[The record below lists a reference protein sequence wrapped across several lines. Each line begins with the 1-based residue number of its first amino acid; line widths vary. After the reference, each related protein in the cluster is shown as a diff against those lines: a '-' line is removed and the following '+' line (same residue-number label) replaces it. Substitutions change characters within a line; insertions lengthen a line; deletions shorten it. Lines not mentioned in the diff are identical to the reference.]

1 MRDHP
6 ACQVRYLWLPKAS
19 AARPAVAIDVF
30 GSLQAWLF
38 VWQARGETTHVRRG
52 SMVLARIYACSLADS
67 AIYAELT
74 TVERVTTTLTLLH
87 YRPLFELQ
95 FINQFG
101 LSSIDWLI
109 TRLDLIDSLV
119 ISQSINQVKSW
130 LCTPLLKTWFT
141 AMPPALRKIGARN
154 SKAFRGTLVQ
164 PSTCFA
170 DNICRTSA
178 PLQQRRNFL
187 PNPFDSG
194 LQSVS
199 ASLTIQHPITVIYNV
214 ISTVSSYS
222 AFVP

>member
-38 VWQARGETTHVRRG
+38 VWQARGETTHMRRG
-52 SMVLARIYACSLADS
+52 SMILARIYACSLADS
-67 AIYAELT
+67 AIYAELN
-74 TVERVTTTLTLLH
+74 TVGRVTSTLTLLH

-119 ISQSINQVKSW
+119 INQSINQSSKKLIVHTSVEDMVY
-130 LCTPLLKTWFT
+130 CNASSFT
-141 AMPPALRKIGARN
+141 E
-154 SKAFRGTLVQ
+154 
-164 PSTCFA
+164 
-170 DNICRTSA
+170 D
-178 PLQQRRNFL
+178 RRQK
-187 PNPFDSG
+187 
-194 LQSVS
+194 LQS
-199 ASLTIQHPITVIYNV
+199 IQEHSHPL
-214 ISTVSSYS
+214 
-222 AFVP
+222 